1 MRAAPVPAATRAL
14 LMVDDHMVVREG
26 IKRLLEPLGD
36 AWAVTEAGTG
46 EQALERLRRQRFD
59 LAIVDLSLPGMTGLE
74 LVQRMRTSHPD
85 MPVLVLSMHA
95 EEEYALRAYK
105 AGAAGY
111 LTKDAAAT
119 ELIGALQKV
128 AGGGVFVSVALAEHV
143 VLRMG
148 GRAAGPRHAT
158 LTDRE
163 LEVLRRI
170 VAGQRMTD
178 IGRSL
183 HLSVKTVSTHKRRIL
198 DKLKLPNDAALIRY
212 GLEHGLHGQ
221 PLEPGAA
228 DGR

>member
-1 MRAAPVPAATRAL
+1 MITSTPPPRAM

-26 IKRLLEPLGD
+26 LKRLLDPLGD
-36 AWAVTEAGTG
+36 RWSITEAATA

-74 LVQRMRTSHPD
+74 LVQRMRAGYSAL
-85 MPVLVLSMHA
+85 PVLVLSMHA

-105 AGAAGY
+105 AGAAGF
-111 LTKDAAAT
+111 LTKDAAAA
-119 ELIGALQKV
+119 ELIGAVHKV
-128 AGGGVFVSVALAEHV
+128 AGGGVYVPVALAEHV

-148 GRAAGPRHAT
+148 GRQTGPRHAA
-158 LTDRE
+158 LSDRE

-170 VAGQRMTD
+170 VSGQRMTD
-178 IGRSL
+178 IGKAL

-198 DKLKLPNDAALIRY
+198 DKLELPNAAALIRY

-221 PLEPGAA
+221 GLDPTL
-228 DGR
+228 